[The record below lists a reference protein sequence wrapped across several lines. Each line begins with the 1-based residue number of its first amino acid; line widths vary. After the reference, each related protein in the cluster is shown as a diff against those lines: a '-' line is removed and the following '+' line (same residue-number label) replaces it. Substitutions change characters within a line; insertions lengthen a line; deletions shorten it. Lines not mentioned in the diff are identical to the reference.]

1 MKLKLAFGIIP
12 AAALLLAAC
21 EQDGPLEE
29 AGEDLDEA
37 VENVEDAADGDRR

>member
-12 AAALLLAAC
+12 AAVLLLAAC

-29 AGEDLDEA
+29 AGEEADEA
-37 VENVEDAADGDRR
+37 IENMEDAADGENR